1 MLNSGKKKSAIK
13 KMNIL
18 TLELSEKKIL
28 NERKNHPPPPPCK
41 LNGRS
46 LTSFNKLG
54 IEFDELSANEKL

>member
-1 MLNSGKKKSAIK
+1 MLNSGKKNSAIK

-28 NERKNHPPPPPCK
+28 SERKKPSPPPCK

-54 IEFDELSANEKL
+54 IEFDEQSANEKL

>member
-1 MLNSGKKKSAIK
+1 MKK
-13 KMNIL
+13 
-18 TLELSEKKIL
+18 
-28 NERKNHPPPPPCK
+28 PPIDPPCK